1 MIKDALE
8 FLTSLGSKAHG
19 FHLMELPNGDRMIG
33 RPDGTFTTAAA
44 RIPDRLDTLET
55 LDSFLDWIAE
65 KPAVE
70 VYVGDDHATAICAR
84 ASRPTS
90 DQARL
95 TLSLSQAWLNLMGW
109 IQNGRTQS
117 EAVKVL
123 RGPLRGFASD
133 GLLGVFRSIEF
144 RSSGESTRKISGPAS
159 DTLGRSAH
167 REALSGGQELPE
179 TIAFS
184 VPVFDLVDCPRFTI
198 PVAVDV
204 DYDAERV
211 KLIPAGDCIAQTRI
225 AARRWLAAE
234 IKENSDALVFI
245 GSYKQK

>member
-1 MIKDALE
+1 MISEALK
-8 FLTSLGSKAHG
+8 FLTDLGAKAGG
-19 FHLMELPNGDRMIG
+19 FQAIELPNGDKMIA
-33 RPDGTFTTAAA
+33 RPDGTFTTASA
-44 RIPDRLDTLET
+44 RIPDRMDTLET
-55 LDSFLDWIAE
+55 LDSFLEWIAD

-84 ASRPTS
+84 TSKPTA
-90 DQARL
+90 DRARL
-95 TLSLSQAWLNLMGW
+95 TLSHSQPWLNLLAW
-109 IQNGRTQS
+109 ISNGRTQS
-117 EAVKVL
+117 EAVKLL

-144 RSSGESTRKISGPAS
+144 RTSGESTRKISGPSS

-204 DYDAERV
+204 DYDAERIRLV
-211 KLIPAGDCIAQTRI
+211 PHGDCIAQTLI
-225 AARRWLAAE
+225 AARRWLASE
-234 IKENSDALVFI
+234 IKEGSPALVFV
-245 GSYKQK
+245 GSYKQN